1 MESQGRSRKVKE
13 GHRWAF
19 PNSRLTFQVRK
30 VIGGGWVGGLLD
42 YSVSPSPSSV
52 PLDFE
57 FRLWTLVLDL
67 NLGLRTWT

>member
-1 MESQGRSRKVKE
+1 MEGHGRS
-13 GHRWAF
+13 F
-19 PNSRLTFQVRK
+19 PITRLTFQVRK
-30 VIGGGWVGGLLD
+30 VMDGGGGGGGLLD

-52 PLDFE
+52 PLVFE